1 MTKLPGV
8 WLMPELSLLQPMG
21 VVIMPREWIIDPI
34 SEMAFVRRP
43 APPPL
48 VLPSISFHS
57 SSKIDIKLSNFQ
69 VLHKVLHQI

>member
-34 SEMAFVRRP
+34 SEMAF
-43 APPPL
+43 AS
-48 VLPSISFHS
+48 SI
-57 SSKIDIKLSNFQ
+57 L
-69 VLHKVLHQI
+69 